1 MLSPL
6 IQSWGSEE
14 SVLEQGH
21 GRDLSLNYT
30 AGCRLTQRGL
40 GKENQAWK
48 DWERPASPISSLSRC
63 MSDKL
68 QAILRLLAHGPDF
81 ENHSLHSARYT
92 VGVAYTF
99 MM

>member
-1 MLSPL
+1 MCFTVTDNRASTPDFLFRRP
-6 IQSWGSEE
+6 G
-14 SVLEQGH
+14 V
-21 GRDLSLNYT
+21 
-30 AGCRLTQRGL
+30 GL
-40 GKENQAWK
+40 GV
-48 DWERPASPISSLSRC
+48 C

-99 MM
+99 IM